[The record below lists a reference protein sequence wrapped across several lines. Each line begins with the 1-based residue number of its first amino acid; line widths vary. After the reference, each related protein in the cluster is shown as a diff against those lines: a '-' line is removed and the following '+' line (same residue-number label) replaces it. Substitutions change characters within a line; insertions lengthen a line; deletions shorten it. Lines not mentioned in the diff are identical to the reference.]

1 MAAIRT
7 RPTRAETR
15 ERILYAAGE
24 VFTLRGYDGASLDQV
39 AAAAGLT
46 KGAVY
51 SSFSGKDELF
61 FALVADRLDQR
72 LAVVA
77 AAADGRRD
85 LRQLFDDTEDDLAAL
100 FTTQRDWHL
109 LFIECWARAV
119 RDPERRAEWA
129 RQRRA
134 ARAVIADFFERH
146 AAAAGDALPA
156 PAADLAVV
164 AMALSNGLAME
175 YIADP
180 ESVDSGL
187 FARTLAQLVAA

>member
-1 MAAIRT
+1 MALRT

-15 ERILYAAGE
+15 ERVLHAAGE
-24 VFTLRGYDGASLDQV
+24 VFTSRGYEGASVDLV

-77 AAADGRRD
+77 DAADGQRD
-85 LRQLFDDTEDDLAAL
+85 LRQLFDDAESDLAAL
-100 FTTQRDWHL
+100 FTTQRDWQL
-109 LFIECWARAV
+109 LFIECWARAM
-119 RDPERRAEWA
+119 RDPGRRAEWA

-146 AAAAGDALPA
+146 AAATGTPLPVS
-156 PAADLAVV
+156 AADLALA
-164 AMALSNGLAME
+164 AMALSNGFAME

-180 ESVDSGL
+180 ESTDPGL
-187 FARTLAQLVAA
+187 FARILGQLVTA

>member
-1 MAAIRT
+1 MALRT

-15 ERILYAAGE
+15 ERVLHAAGE
-24 VFTLRGYDGASLDQV
+24 VFTSRGYEGASVDLV

-77 AAADGRRD
+77 DAADGQRD
-85 LRQLFDDTEDDLAAL
+85 LRQLFDNAESDLAAL
-100 FTTQRDWHL
+100 FTTQRDWQL
-109 LFIECWARAV
+109 LFIECWARAM
-119 RDPERRAEWA
+119 RDPGRRAEWA

-146 AAAAGDALPA
+146 AAATGTPLPVS
-156 PAADLAVV
+156 AADLALA
-164 AMALSNGLAME
+164 AMALSNGFAME

-180 ESVDSGL
+180 ESTDPGL
-187 FARTLAQLVAA
+187 FARILGQLVTA